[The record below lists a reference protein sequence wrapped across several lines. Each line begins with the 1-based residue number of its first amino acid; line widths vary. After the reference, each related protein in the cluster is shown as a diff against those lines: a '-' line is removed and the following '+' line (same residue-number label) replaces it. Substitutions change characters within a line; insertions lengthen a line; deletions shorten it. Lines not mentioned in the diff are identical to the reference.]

1 MSENKKKFDIR
12 ERSFDYALRAI
23 KLFQHVNE
31 ENSGVGK
38 IIGKQF
44 LRSATAVGAQVE
56 EAQASEIQPD
66 FIHKMSIACK
76 EARESLYWLRLLEKA
91 EIISETRLLS
101 IIQETDEIIAVLT
114 SIIKNTKNNKT

>member
-12 ERSFDYALRAI
+12 KRSFDYALRAI
-23 KLFQHVNE
+23 KLFQHVDE
-31 ENSGVGK
+31 EKSGAGK

-44 LRSATAVGAQVE
+44 LRSATSVGAQVE
-56 EAQASEIQPD
+56 EAQASESQPD

-76 EARESLYWLRLLEKA
+76 EARESLYWLRLLETS
-91 EIISETRLLS
+91 EIISKTRLHS

-114 SIIKNTKNNKT
+114 SIIKNTKSTKT